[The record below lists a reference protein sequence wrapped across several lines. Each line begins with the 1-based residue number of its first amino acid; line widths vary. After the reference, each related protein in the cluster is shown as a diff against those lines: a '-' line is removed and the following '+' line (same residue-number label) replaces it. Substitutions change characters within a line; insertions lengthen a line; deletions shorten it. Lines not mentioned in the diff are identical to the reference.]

1 MALFILIFAVLLA
14 AGLFLVLADLLKVP
28 HLATAKAIMNTA
40 KQEKHM
46 TKTIE
51 AWLMGGAVRLSKILH
66 INEYK
71 RVRLLNT
78 LQVSGISQT
87 PELFLA
93 YALVKSFVVGLL
105 AIPLLFFFP
114 LLAPIVLVLAVLIY
128 FKEAQRADNT
138 LKERREHIEAELPRF
153 VSNIEQELHSS
164 RDVLSILES
173 YKKNAGLEFCRE
185 LDIVCADMRS
195 SSYEAALVRFESRL
209 NSPHLSDVVRGLI
222 GVLRG
227 DNGILYFQMLT
238 HDFKQDELR
247 RLKAKA
253 QKIPPKIKVLSFV
266 MLGCFMLTYFVV
278 LGMQIMSSLNGM
290 F

>member
-14 AGLFLVLADLLKVP
+14 AGLFFVLADLLKVP
-28 HLATAKAIMNTA
+28 HLATAKAILNTA

-46 TKTIE
+46 AKTIE
-51 AWLMGGAVRLSKILH
+51 VWLMGGAVRLSKILH

-71 RVRLLNT
+71 RICLLNT
-78 LQVSGISQT
+78 LQASGISQP

-93 YALVKSFVVGLL
+93 YALVKSFAVGLL
-105 AIPLLFFFP
+105 VIPLLFFFP
-114 LLAPIVLVLAVLIY
+114 LLAPVVLVLAVLIY
-128 FKEAQRADNT
+128 FKETQRADNT

-153 VSNIEQELHSS
+153 VSTIEQELHSS

-173 YKKNAGLEFCRE
+173 YKKNAGSEFRRE

-253 QKIPPKIKVLSFV
+253 QNIPPKIKVLSFV